1 MRSLAR
7 VVTVIAGALVGL
19 LALVWVAV
27 CLLIG
32 LAEPIFLVILG
43 AYALALGVVAY
54 RLLRGWP
61 AERIWSGLAVVLPPA
76 PFVLSAL
83 LALLLPAQPTQPGSQ
98 PDTTSL
104 LILPAAVTA
113 IAALAL
119 LMNWRIS
126 GDEGIPQLR

>member
-1 MRSLAR
+1 MLAR

-43 AYALALGVVAY
+43 AYALALGTVAY
-54 RLLRGWP
+54 RLLRRWP
-61 AERIWSGLAVVLPPA
+61 AAQIWSVLAVVLPPA

>member
-1 MRSLAR
+1 MRLLAR

-43 AYALALGVVAY
+43 AYALALGTVAY
-54 RLLRGWP
+54 RLLRRWP
-61 AERIWSGLAVVLPPA
+61 AAQIWSVLAVVLPPA

-83 LALLLPAQPTQPGSQ
+83 LALLVPAQPTQPGSQ
-98 PDTTSL
+98 PDMTSL